1 MASIGDLVVGLKV
14 NTTGFN
20 TGISKSAR
28 QASQFGKNVEL
39 VQSPIKR
46 MGDAAVAT
54 ANRVKRAFSR
64 LAAAPRQFGRSVRGA
79 INSVGGVGT
88 AIAGLAGG
96 ALTIN
101 GIKNKMAELDATG
114 KLATRTGF
122 GTDTI
127 AALGFAAEQS
137 GGDVAGMNKALDA
150 YNRRIG
156 GAADGTGPAADTLR
170 QLGLSV
176 ASVTSM
182 QPDEQLLA
190 ISQAI
195 SELPSKAAQADAAF
209 QLFGRSGLDVVNV
222 FAMGREG
229 VGAFID
235 EAKGLGLGFDASEIA
250 KVEAANDAMNR
261 ITRAMGAV
269 TSQLAIKLAP
279 AIESVFTKMLDFGKS
294 MSDVSSTA
302 SMVTTFVADAWTW
315 TQNAIAKGIT
325 ATMALGE
332 FAMTNWQE
340 IGVYAF
346 TYVQLS
352 AVQFFESLKH
362 FFTAT
367 LPAVFSWFGQNWRDI
382 FHTAVDFALT
392 AMINVGKN
400 IRNLW
405 TAVVDFIAGK
415 GFNFEFTPLLDGFR
429 NTISKMPDI
438 PERALTE
445 MEKRLQT
452 NLDGIGN
459 RIGTSFDD
467 IVGERMRTLDDMQ
480 KQAAKGIPKQPKPPK
495 PINPRGGD
503 KNKPAGGRIAEQ
515 AKQAT
520 EVKFAGTMQRGSDAA
535 ITAVLKAQM
544 TRNNPQVK
552 AADKTTKAVKQAAK
566 AIVGAVKQSGPVIET
581 QGAV

>member
-1 MASIGDLVVGLKV
+1 
-14 NTTGFN
+14 
-20 TGISKSAR
+20 
-28 QASQFGKNVEL
+28 
-39 VQSPIKR
+39 
-46 MGDAAVAT
+46 
-54 ANRVKRAFSR
+54 
-64 LAAAPRQFGRSVRGA
+64 
-79 INSVGGVGT
+79 
-88 AIAGLAGG
+88 
-96 ALTIN
+96 
-101 GIKNKMAELDATG
+101 
-114 KLATRTGF
+114 
-122 GTDTI
+122 
-127 AALGFAAEQS
+127 
-137 GGDVAGMNKALDA
+137 
-150 YNRRIG
+150 
-156 GAADGTGPAADTLR
+156 
-170 QLGLSV
+170 
-176 ASVTSM
+176 
-182 QPDEQLLA
+182 
-190 ISQAI
+190 
-195 SELPSKAAQADAAF
+195 
-209 QLFGRSGLDVVNV
+209 
-222 FAMGREG
+222 
-229 VGAFID
+229 
-235 EAKGLGLGFDASEIA
+235 
-250 KVEAANDAMNR
+250 
-261 ITRAMGAV
+261 
-269 TSQLAIKLAP
+269 
-279 AIESVFTKMLDFGKS
+279 
-294 MSDVSSTA
+294 
-302 SMVTTFVADAWTW
+302 
-315 TQNAIAKGIT
+315 
-325 ATMALGE
+325 MALAE
-332 FAMTNWQE
+332 FAMTNWQDV
-340 IGVYAF
+340 GAYAF

-459 RIGTSFDD
+459 RVGTSFDD

-480 KQAAKGIPKQPKPPK
+480 KQAAKAMPGQPKPPK
-495 PINPRGGD
+495 LIEAPDASRVD
-503 KNKPAGGRIAEQ
+503 ASRVDATEQ
-515 AKQAT
+515 AKAV

-552 AADKTTKAVKQAAK
+552 AAEKTTKAVKQAAK

>member
-1 MASIGDLVVGLKV
+1 
-14 NTTGFN
+14 
-20 TGISKSAR
+20 
-28 QASQFGKNVEL
+28 
-39 VQSPIKR
+39 

-101 GIKNKMAELDATG
+101 GIKNKMAELDVTG

-279 AIESVFTKMLDFGKS
+279 AIERVFQQDARLWQKHERRQQHRIDGHNIYRRRV
-294 MSDVSSTA
+294 DV
-302 SMVTTFVADAWTW
+302 DA
-315 TQNAIAKGIT
+315 K
-325 ATMALGE
+325 
-332 FAMTNWQE
+332 
-340 IGVYAF
+340 
-346 TYVQLS
+346 
-352 AVQFFESLKH
+352 
-362 FFTAT
+362 
-367 LPAVFSWFGQNWRDI
+367 
-382 FHTAVDFALT
+382 
-392 AMINVGKN
+392 
-400 IRNLW
+400 
-405 TAVVDFIAGK
+405 
-415 GFNFEFTPLLDGFR
+415 
-429 NTISKMPDI
+429 
-438 PERALTE
+438 
-445 MEKRLQT
+445 
-452 NLDGIGN
+452 
-459 RIGTSFDD
+459 FDC
-467 IVGERMRTLDDMQ
+467 
-480 KQAAKGIPKQPKPPK
+480 
-495 PINPRGGD
+495 
-503 KNKPAGGRIAEQ
+503 
-515 AKQAT
+515 
-520 EVKFAGTMQRGSDAA
+520 QRCH
-535 ITAVLKAQM
+535 
-544 TRNNPQVK
+544 RNNG
-552 AADKTTKAVKQAAK
+552 TR
-566 AIVGAVKQSGPVIET
+566 
-581 QGAV
+581 